1 MSTHYDVVAEPEGR
15 WWIVS
20 VPSLEITGQARNLA
34 EVDDVAAEII
44 GLWLDCLTS
53 EITTTVTLKI
63 PDSIQ
68 KILDKA
74 STQEKEA
81 EQLARD
87 ARATRSAAL
96 HQLVDGGLTI
106 TDTAKLVK
114 LSRQRVSQ
122 LITA

>member
-1 MSTHYDVVAEPEGR
+1 MATPGR
-15 WWIVS
+15 RH
-20 VPSLEITGQARNLA
+20 ITIRI
-34 EVDDVAAEII
+34 AA
-44 GLWLDCLTS
+44 GSAL
-53 EITTTVTLKI
+53 ITPRI

-68 KILDKA
+68 KILNKA

-87 ARATRSAAL
+87 ARAARSIAL
-96 HQLVDGGLTI
+96 RQLIDGGLTI

>member
-1 MSTHYDVVAEPEGR
+1 MTIRIAAGST
-15 WWIVS
+15 
-20 VPSLEITGQARNLA
+20 LITPR
-34 EVDDVAAEII
+34 
-44 GLWLDCLTS
+44 
-53 EITTTVTLKI
+53 I

-87 ARATRSAAL
+87 ARTTRSAAL

-122 LITA
+122 LVTA